1 MSSLGKEEIY
11 ALGKAADLEIYE
23 PELTEV
29 YYNLNAILK
38 AMEDIDV
45 PDMNTQEP
53 LPIIIPQDCSTASI
67 YF

>member
-11 ALGKAADLEIYE
+11 ALGKAAGLEICE

-29 YYNLNAILK
+29 YYNLNAILQ

-45 PDMNTQEP
+45 PELNTEEP
-53 LPIIIPQDCSTASI
+53 LPIIIPQDSD
-67 YF
+67 

>member
-11 ALGKAADLEIYE
+11 ALGKAVGLEICD

-45 PDMNTQEP
+45 PDLNTQEP
-53 LPIIIPQDCSTASI
+53 SPIIIPQDSG
-67 YF
+67 

>member
-11 ALGKAADLEIYE
+11 ALGQAAGLEICE

-29 YYNLNAILK
+29 CYNLNAILK

-45 PDMNTQEP
+45 PDLNTQEP
-53 LPIIIPQDCSTASI
+53 LPIIIPQDSG
-67 YF
+67 